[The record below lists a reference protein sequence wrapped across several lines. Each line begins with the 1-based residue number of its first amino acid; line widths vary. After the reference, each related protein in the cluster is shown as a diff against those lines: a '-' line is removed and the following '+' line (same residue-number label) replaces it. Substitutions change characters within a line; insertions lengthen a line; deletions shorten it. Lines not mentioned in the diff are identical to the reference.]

1 MTALMQEVVE
11 RVHALPEYRRGDVV
25 LKLLDVISEEEEEN
39 VPEERIAYVELA
51 DDLTDEEKAEMAAMR
66 KEFKEHPENFTD
78 LDDLMAECGI
88 TDEDL
93 DKLPPVKLVYN
104 L

>member
-1 MTALMQEVVE
+1 MQEVVE
-11 RVHALPEYRRGDVV
+11 RVHALPDCRRDDVV

-39 VPEERIAYVELA
+39 IPEERIAYVEIA
-51 DDLTDEEKAEMAAMR
+51 DDLTDKEKAEMAAMR
-66 KEFKEHPENFTD
+66 KEFEEHPENFTS
-78 LDDLMAECGI
+78 LEDLMAECGI
-88 TDEDL
+88 TEEDL

>member
-1 MTALMQEVVE
+1 MQEVVE

-39 VPEERIAYVELA
+39 VPEEHIAYVERA
-51 DDLTDEEKAEMAAMR
+51 DDLTDEERAEIEEARKQMR
-66 KEFKEHPENFTD
+66 EHPELSID
-78 LDDLMAECGI
+78 LDDYMAECGI

>member
-1 MTALMQEVVE
+1 M
-11 RVHALPEYRRGDVV
+11 
-25 LKLLDVISEEEEEN
+25 N
-39 VPEERIAYVELA
+39 VKERIAYVEIA